1 LFPNGFEDVGTKCC
15 GNGCEGYNEL
25 QMFHA
30 FKNPFSQKIPYL
42 GYSHAVAILDT
53 VVFDQLL
60 N

>member
-1 LFPNGFEDVGTKCC
+1 MVLKMWAQNAVETAVKATMSYRCFTR
-15 GNGCEGYNEL
+15 L
-25 QMFHA
+25 
-30 FKNPFSQKIPYL
+30 KNPFSQKIPYL